1 VEGYG
6 KMKKFLTLLLSLFLG
21 STVHASVMK
30 SNLGLDVLASR
41 AASVWAR
48 DKETDINLNDDLNL
62 DKSLTAYEIY
72 AGISY
77 DQFSIRGYHFLPK
90 NQSGSGALRPGQYDP
105 KQKGKNDI
113 TIPVTADC
121 NFKNSRIEIGT
132 PIFYKN
138 FVAEPFF
145 VNQWTSS
152 NLEIKSTDFTYN
164 QDLKGS
170 TPGGGVLL
178 TQSISQGTQFTIKW
192 FQTSSDKH
200 FDFRYTGFNPW
211 CFWSLGYTY
220 RTFYLGSQTGNL
232 QTTLQGPA
240 IQAGL
245 IF

>member
-1 VEGYG
+1 
-6 KMKKFLTLLLSLFLG
+6 MKKFLALLLSLFLG

-30 SNLGLDVLASR
+30 SNLGLDALASKT
-41 AASVWAR
+41 ASILAR
-48 DKETDINLNDDLNL
+48 DNKIDINLNDDLNL
-62 DKSLTAYEIY
+62 DKSFTAYEIY

-77 DQFSIRGYHFLPK
+77 DKFSVRGYHFLPK

-105 KQKGKNDI
+105 KQKGKNDE
-113 TIPVTADC
+113 TIPVTADG

-138 FVAEPFF
+138 FVVEPFF

-152 NLEIKSTDFTYN
+152 NLEIKSNDFSYN
-164 QDLKGS
+164 QDLNSS

-178 TQSISQGTQFTIKW
+178 TQSISPGTQFTLKW

-200 FDFRYTGFNPW
+200 FDFRYTGFNSS
-211 CFWSLGYTY
+211 CFWSLGYTH
-220 RTFYLGSQTGNL
+220 RTFNLRSQTGNL
-232 QTTLQGPA
+232 QTTLQGPV